1 MNNTH
6 KRGKGTQ
13 NEDTP
18 KLMTHSQS
26 RPEEGIA
33 QGQLLYFK
41 FYNRNDLL
49 TQFHICMDGLF
60 VLLFFTKILFPEPF
74 VECVHQFLD
83 LLSGM

>member
-6 KRGKGTQ
+6 KRGEGTQ

-49 TQFHICMDGLF
+49 TQFHMYGWAVC
-60 VLLFFTKILFPEPF
+60 VAFF
-74 VECVHQFLD
+74 H
-83 LLSGM
+83 